1 MKNPARKI
9 IREVAAAVTAVIMIC
24 VALAGCVNPN
34 GPDGPEP
41 TEEPVEMRDISNDT
55 KFAKTVVYANGA
67 ANSVQAR
74 YTDGTRAGYEVFN
87 KNTKI
92 TQNLNTD
99 GRLGIT
105 KIESTSGAVFAEGS
119 IMNAYVIDA
128 NGMVRTDNNSMTP
141 GRINTTRLGYY
152 YYEVFTRDQEF
163 CTPDGGDEFD
173 KVTNLSDFD
182 GDWSS
187 SGDAEAIMKK
197 GKSVTLNVVGATD
210 PNIYKGLLT
219 AVPKSDVTHIAV
231 TIAAF
236 GSGGRCQCFF
246 VDRTSREFNARQS
259 IEFVLACDGQP
270 HTYLIDIS
278 SLLDDDLAG
287 IRFDMGQIPGEKYI
301 ISSVKAVTLGG
312 MVKAKGERTLDV
324 YPDKIHQ
331 SFRLLASAGY
341 QAVKEFGM
349 VWEMPASKV
358 KAFQARD
365 YNGAHNDPAELDPNT
380 VQYVAFSVKDAGT
393 IGIII
398 PDDGSTLKTTVELK
412 DGKYIV
418 KQVAGGELNLKAGAD
433 VRFGHR
439 LYTDETGEFKTIEK
453 TAWLE
458 RNPLKEENFTIEE
471 GSSPGTKFIGY
482 DTLKGAYY
490 FTGSGHG
497 FDTAFRQEY
506 RNKYFTYKITAET
519 DSADRTIFIRMRSTP
534 GSLECAA
541 LLDENDM
548 LLPVPVEVCKN
559 FDCEKE
565 EKIYDPQDKS
575 YGDTVFPVVLDRGEK
590 YTFTDLHLYMN
601 WGKYQLKQLSS
612 IQFFV
617 SYYHLSTGVS
627 ESNCISFY
635 GVFGKDGF
643 LLPDFRGHSGIR
655 WNTDPQ
661 FTSVGRC
668 KAVSYYDNSGN
679 LVMPEYTGSKIN
691 CSGPSYADLEYSYVS
706 DCGSFKYTL
715 RHVEFP
721 QNDENRTYY
730 TLDLTFLKNL
740 TLKDVRSQL
749 NLLSQDSRNQ
759 TFSELS
765 YIDADGNR
773 AHVDLKND
781 LIKRDEVQYKLNAG
795 GGYYAYYHSNKPVP
809 TGKIEGEED
818 PMNYA
823 IVIRSAD
830 ITIGGKKWEGNFIL
844 RDSFERNVNFS
855 ALSLDLGK
863 TTFKKGDRIRLEVIM
878 LPWANRDLAS
888 DENVQMVYEDSV
900 LKSQTV
906 TAAVG
911 TVIEDPTLP
920 RVKCVDN
927 ACEFTVTGGRNRIVV
942 RADGFTVLGRPVIE
956 KKTNGGEWEPYD
968 TSVHEFDGY
977 QVHFL
982 RDGTY
987 GYSFI
992 FEQESPDDSVSFRV
1006 KLG

>member
-9 IREVAAAVTAVIMIC
+9 IREIAAAVTAVIMIC

-128 NGMVRTDNNSMTP
+128 NGTVRTDNNSMTP

-182 GDWSS
+182 GDWAS

-331 SFRLLASAGY
+331 SFRLLATAGY
-341 QAVKEFGM
+341 EAVREFGM

-358 KAFQARD
+358 TAFQARD
-365 YNGAHNDPAELDPNT
+365 YNGAHTDPSELDPNT
-380 VQYVAFSVKDAGT
+380 VQYVAFSVRDAGT

-412 DGKYIV
+412 DGKYVV
-418 KQVAGGELNLKAGAD
+418 KQVAGGELKLRAGAD

-439 LYTDETGEFKTIEK
+439 LYTDLTGTFNAIEK
-453 TAWLE
+453 EAWLE
-458 RNPLKEENFTIEE
+458 RNPLKAENFTVEE
-471 GSSPGTKFIGY
+471 ESSPGTKFIGY

-497 FDTAFRQEY
+497 FDTAFKQDY
-506 RNKYFTYKITAET
+506 RNKYFTFKITAET
-519 DSADRTIFIRMRSTP
+519 DSADRTVFIRVRSTP

-541 LLDENDM
+541 LLDE
-548 LLPVPVEVCKN
+548 
-559 FDCEKE
+559 
-565 EKIYDPQDKS
+565 
-575 YGDTVFPVVLDRGEK
+575 
-590 YTFTDLHLYMN
+590 
-601 WGKYQLKQLSS
+601 
-612 IQFFV
+612 
-617 SYYHLSTGVS
+617 
-627 ESNCISFY
+627 
-635 GVFGKDGF
+635 
-643 LLPDFRGHSGIR
+643 
-655 WNTDPQ
+655 
-661 FTSVGRC
+661 
-668 KAVSYYDNSGN
+668 
-679 LVMPEYTGSKIN
+679 
-691 CSGPSYADLEYSYVS
+691 
-706 DCGSFKYTL
+706 
-715 RHVEFP
+715 
-721 QNDENRTYY
+721 
-730 TLDLTFLKNL
+730 
-740 TLKDVRSQL
+740 
-749 NLLSQDSRNQ
+749 
-759 TFSELS
+759 
-765 YIDADGNR
+765 
-773 AHVDLKND
+773 
-781 LIKRDEVQYKLNAG
+781 
-795 GGYYAYYHSNKPVP
+795 
-809 TGKIEGEED
+809 
-818 PMNYA
+818 
-823 IVIRSAD
+823 
-830 ITIGGKKWEGNFIL
+830 
-844 RDSFERNVNFS
+844 
-855 ALSLDLGK
+855 
-863 TTFKKGDRIRLEVIM
+863 
-878 LPWANRDLAS
+878 
-888 DENVQMVYEDSV
+888 
-900 LKSQTV
+900 
-906 TAAVG
+906 
-911 TVIEDPTLP
+911 
-920 RVKCVDN
+920 
-927 ACEFTVTGGRNRIVV
+927 
-942 RADGFTVLGRPVIE
+942 
-956 KKTNGGEWEPYD
+956 
-968 TSVHEFDGY
+968 
-977 QVHFL
+977 
-982 RDGTY
+982 
-987 GYSFI
+987 
-992 FEQESPDDSVSFRV
+992 
-1006 KLG
+1006 